1 MDALQANHER
11 PTNPH
16 GRVHP
21 FSTVH
26 PYGLPY
32 ESRTEAPGP
41 TCLESIARNKGSN
54 GKRNCDKLHIA
65 GRRLPAL
72 AHYFSKQVLKTI
84 LLLSSLALGALAPAA
99 VEAASSCGY
108 ASHYGYGDGFAWRTM
123 ANGRPMDPDAMTTAH
138 PSLPMGTK
146 IRVVNP
152 ANGKSVNLV
161 ISDRGPYHGGRILD
175 LSSGAFSRIASLGQ
189 GIARVCFSRV

>member
-1 MDALQANHER
+1 
-11 PTNPH
+11 
-16 GRVHP
+16 
-21 FSTVH
+21 
-26 PYGLPY
+26 
-32 ESRTEAPGP
+32 
-41 TCLESIARNKGSN
+41 LESIAWNGGGN
-54 GKRNCDKLHIA
+54 GKGNCDKLHIA
-65 GRRLPAL
+65 GRLAVL
-72 AHYFSKQVLKTI
+72 AHYFSKQVLKSI
-84 LLLSSLALGALAPAA
+84 LLSASIALGAFAPTA

-146 IRVVNP
+146 IRVMNP

-189 GIARVCFSRV
+189 GTARVCFSKM

>member
-1 MDALQANHER
+1 MEALQANHER
-11 PTNPH
+11 PANPH
-16 GRVHP
+16 ERALP

-26 PYGLPY
+26 PHGLPC
-32 ESRTEAPGP
+32 ESRTEVPGP
-41 TCLESIARNKGSN
+41 TCLESIARNRGSN
-54 GKRNCDKLHIA
+54 GKQNCGNVGFAA
-65 GRRLPAL
+65 GRLVAL

-84 LLLSSLALGALAPAA
+84 LLSASIALGAFAPAA
-99 VEAASSCGY
+99 VEAKSSCGY

-123 ANGRPMDPDAMTTAH
+123 ANGRPMNPDAMTTAH

-189 GIARVCFSRV
+189 GVAKVCFSRV